1 MSEEYLIKNTTREE
15 REAIVRHA
23 LGQGDDSCEG
33 GAGFS
38 GEDFYQP
45 YIDGRLEIFE
55 LNQQFHTSYISE
67 EGPDESKFGR
77 SSCVMGY

>member
-1 MSEEYLIKNTTREE
+1 MSEAYLIKNTTKEQREE
-15 REAIVRHA
+15 IVRNA
-23 LGQGDDSCEG
+23 LYGDDSCDG
-33 GAGFS
+33 GVGGL

-55 LNQQFHTSYISE
+55 LNRQFQTHYISE